1 MSVES
6 ELRVLMEK
14 VAATDYELAEQLSR
28 ATQFDDDASIDG
40 ISKGVLTTT
49 DLLRIRGRLDALR
62 DAVLV
67 LAREVD
73 ALKATPDR

>member
-6 ELRVLMEK
+6 ELCELMDS
-14 VAATDYELAEQLSR
+14 VAAADYELAERLAQ
-28 ATQFDDDASIDG
+28 ATQFDDDASVDG
-40 ISKGVLTTT
+40 VSKGVLTTT

-73 ALKATPDR
+73 ALKATTDS